1 MKTIDLIPP
10 DVLVRRETQC
20 SIRRWVKRLV
30 LFVIV
35 ASVLYGGLY
44 GLAAGRNAE
53 LLQLTD
59 RYETLEESL
68 HRAADL
74 LRERDLLARNEEAIG
89 LIRGNRT
96 AGWVLEIL
104 GQTLT
109 PDSYLSYLRI
119 DHCPFYEPEDGEKE
133 ETNPCLETVTIRG
146 QAPGHQQVGQILHQ
160 LVTSGAFPEVALV
173 SARETTD
180 SPGKE
185 KVDFEIF
192 CAMTGG
198 ETRSRAPR
206 YGPLEAEL

>member
-1 MKTIDLIPP
+1 MRTIDLIPP
-10 DVLVRRETQC
+10 DILARRETQSC
-20 SIRRWVKRLV
+20 IRRWAKRLV
-30 LFVIV
+30 LSALV
-35 ASVLYGGLY
+35 ATVLYGGLC

-59 RYETLEESL
+59 RYEALEESL
-68 HRAADL
+68 HRAGGL
-74 LRERDLLARNEEAIG
+74 LRERDLLAKNEEAIA
-89 LIRGNRT
+89 LIRGNQT
-96 AGWVLEIL
+96 AGWALEIL

-119 DHCPFYEPEDGEKE
+119 DHCPFYELEDGEDE
-133 ETNPCLETVTIRG
+133 EANPCLETLTIRG

-173 SARETTD
+173 SASETNAI
-180 SPGKE
+180 PGQE

-198 ETRSRAPR
+198 DTRSRAPR